1 MADMSNKST
10 TIKLTSIDPIYTTA
24 VHAGESP
31 EAHLGAMSVP
41 IYNAAVYAFP
51 DAEQGA
57 AIHEGEQPGY
67 FYGRIGNPTQDA
79 LETALCELEDGA
91 AALAFA
97 SGMAAISTTLF
108 TLLKTGDH
116 IVAPESLYAT
126 TNALL
131 GEMLEPFGIFV
142 TYVDA
147 ADPLNYRKAIRSET
161 RVLYLESPAN
171 PTLKLVDIKAVV
183 EIAKKNNLVTV
194 MDNTFATPFNQRPL
208 LSGVDI
214 VVHSATK
221 YLGGHGDL
229 VAGAMVGSEEIVR
242 RARWH
247 TNKILGGVI
256 SPNTAWMV
264 LRGIKTLALRM
275 ERHNENGLAVAQFLA
290 AHPKVKAVHHPGLP
304 THPQHELAQRQ
315 MNGFGGMIAFDVG
328 GVEEGRRLVNNVK
341 LCALAVSLG
350 DVATLIQ
357 HSASMTHASVPRE
370 KRLEVGITDG
380 LLRLSV
386 GIERAEDIIDDL
398 AGALDFV

>member
-1 MADMSNKST
+1 MSN
-10 TIKLTSIDPIYTTA
+10 DRIYTTA
-24 VHAGESP
+24 VHAGENP
-31 EAHLGAMSVP
+31 EANMGAISVP
-41 IYNAAVYAFP
+41 VYNAAVFAFP

-67 FYGRIGNPTQDA
+67 FYGRISNPTQDA
-79 LETALCELEDGA
+79 LEAALCQLEGGA
-91 AALAFA
+91 SSLAFA
-97 SGMAAISTTLF
+97 SGMAAISATLF
-108 TLLKTGDH
+108 TLLKAGDH

-131 GEMLEPFGIFV
+131 NQMLEPFGVAV

-147 ADPLNYRKAIRSET
+147 IDSENYRKAIRPQT

-171 PTLKLVDIKAVV
+171 PTLKIVDIAAVV
-183 EIAKKNNLVTV
+183 AIAKKNDLVTV
-194 MDNTFATPFNQRPL
+194 MDNTFATPFNQRPIDY
-208 LSGVDI
+208 GVDV

-229 VAGAMVGSEEIVR
+229 VAGTMTGSEEIVKK
-242 RARWH
+242 ARWH
-247 TNKILGGVI
+247 TNKILGAVI
-256 SPNTAWMV
+256 SPQTAWLV

-275 ERHNENGLAVAQFLA
+275 ERHNQNALAVAQYLA
-290 AHPKVKAVHHPGLP
+290 AHPKVQAVHYPGLP
-304 THPQHELAQRQ
+304 SHPQHELARRQ
-315 MNGFGGMIAFDVG
+315 MHGFGGMIAFDVG
-328 GVEEGRRLVNNVK
+328 GVEEGRRIVNNVK

-370 KRLEVGITDG
+370 RRLEVGITDG

-386 GIERAEDIIDDL
+386 GIERAEDIIGDL
-398 AGALDFV
+398 AQALDCV

>member
-1 MADMSNKST
+1 MSN
-10 TIKLTSIDPIYTTA
+10 DRIYTTA
-24 VHAGESP
+24 VHAGDDP
-31 EAHLGAMSVP
+31 ELHQGAISVP
-41 IYNAAVYAFP
+41 VYNAAVFAFP

-67 FYGRIGNPTQDA
+67 FYGRIGNPTQSA
-79 LETALCELEDGA
+79 LETALCELEGGA
-91 AALAFA
+91 SALAFA
-97 SGMAAISTTLF
+97 SGMAAITTTMF
-108 TLLKTGDH
+108 TLLKAGDH

-131 GEMLEPFGIFV
+131 NQMLEPFGVAV
-142 TYVDA
+142 TYVDGMDAQNYA
-147 ADPLNYRKAIRSET
+147 AAIRPET

-171 PTLKLVDIKAVV
+171 PTLKLVDIRAAV

-208 LSGVDI
+208 DYGVD
-214 VVHSATK
+214 VVIHSATK

-229 VAGAMVGSEEIVR
+229 VAGAMIGSEEIVTK
-242 RARWH
+242 ARWH

-256 SPNTAWMV
+256 SPQTAWLV

-275 ERHNENGLAVAQFLA
+275 ERHNENALAVAQFLA
-290 AHPKVKAVHHPGLP
+290 GHPKVQAVHYPGLP
-304 THPQHELAQRQ
+304 THPQHDLAKKQ

-328 GVEEGRRLVNNVK
+328 GVEEGRRLVNNVR
-341 LCALAVSLG
+341 LCSLAVSLG

-370 KRLEVGITDG
+370 RRLAVGITDG

-386 GIERAEDIIDDL
+386 GIERAEDIIGDL
-398 AGALDFV
+398 DAALLCV